1 MNNKF
6 LGVICFV
13 LVLASCGTGFFDAVK
28 KELPN
33 AKTIAVDEI
42 EGSIGV
48 SVFYLN
54 NENEEHRAKIR
65 CEVVAEKPASS
76 TQKSF
81 DIIYNC
87 ELLYDS
93 YEIVNV
99 EGENK
104 DLEMQIFKNGI

>member
-1 MNNKF
+1 MNSKF

-54 NENEEHRAKIR
+54 NENEEHRAKI
-65 CEVVAEKPASS
+65 
-76 TQKSF
+76 
-81 DIIYNC
+81 IYNC